1 MKAASLL
8 IVAMTLVLAGC
19 ATSKDQTNL
28 LLNPPGIHASAD
40 AASNAAGAGQ
50 VPVTQ
55 YYAAMNAAQDR
66 AAGTAEIATMV
77 DKGIG
82 LVGAY
87 CLRWFQKVDDA
98 QRRLDLKE
106 KDFNIIRQLGTAL
119 LGIGKASSSI
129 VATYG
134 AGNTAYSGI
143 MENFSGAVLAGP
155 ATAKVKVQVLD
166 MLKQSETKLRADT
179 ASLTFAQAYNRIE
192 LHADTCTY
200 STVRNMLDSTLATTK
215 STRDPETGKIT
226 SEHVESTYRFD
237 DNSAKLQN
245 FWRPKGVTSS
255 ANQSSI
261 SQWLAQNG
269 LSDISIPLFINTADF
284 ASFRAKA
291 VKDLKL

>member
-1 MKAASLL
+1 MNAASLL
-8 IVAMTLVLAGC
+8 IAATALVVAGC
-19 ATSKDQTNL
+19 AGTKDQTNL

-40 AASNAAGAGQ
+40 AASDAAGAGQ

-55 YYAAMNAAQDR
+55 YYAAMKAAQDKS
-66 AAGTAEIATMV
+66 AGTAEIAAMV

-98 QRRLDLKE
+98 QRRLDLQE
-106 KDFNIIRQLGTAL
+106 KDYNIIRQLGTAL
-119 LGIGKASSSI
+119 LGVGKASSSI

-134 AGNTAYSGI
+134 AANTAYSGI
-143 MENFSGAVLAGP
+143 VENFNGAILAGP

-200 STVRNMLDSTLATTK
+200 STVRNMLDSSLASTK
-215 STRDPETGKIT
+215 SHRDPETGKIT
-226 SEHVESTYRFD
+226 SERVESTYQFD
-237 DNSAKLQN
+237 DNSGKLQN
-245 FWRPKGVTSS
+245 FWKPKGMVDN
-255 ANQSSI
+255 ANQAAI
-261 SQWLAQNG
+261 TQYLTQNG
-269 LSDISIPLFINTADF
+269 VTGISIVYFINTPEF
-284 ASFRAKA
+284 ASLRAKA

>member
-1 MKAASLL
+1 MNAASLL
-8 IVAMTLVLAGC
+8 IVATMLAVAGC
-19 ATSKDQTNL
+19 ATSRGQTNL
-28 LLNPPGIHASAD
+28 LLNPPAIHASAD
-40 AASNAAGAGQ
+40 AASDAAVAGQ

-55 YYAAMNAAQDR
+55 YYAALKAAQDK
-66 AAGTAEIATMV
+66 AVGATEIAAMV

-82 LVGAY
+82 LVGGY

-98 QRRLDLKE
+98 QRRLDLQE

-119 LGIGKASSSI
+119 LGVGKATSSI

-134 AGNTAYSGI
+134 AANTAYSGI
-143 MENFSGAVLAGP
+143 MENFNVAILAGP

-200 STVRNMLDSTLATTK
+200 STVRNMLDSTLASTK

-226 SEHVESTYRFD
+226 SAPAELSFSNDGAST
-237 DNSAKLQN
+237 KLRN
-245 FWRPKGVTSS
+245 FWRPNGTVST
-255 ANQSSI
+255 ANQAAI
-261 SQWLAQNG
+261 TQWLTQHG
-269 LSDISIPLFINTADF
+269 LADVLISDLINTEEF
-284 ASFRAKA
+284 SVFRAKA
-291 VKDLKL
+291 VRDLKL